1 MTTLLDELG
10 EERLRMIASINPTPL
25 STASIAQVHTATLV
39 DGRKVVLKLQ
49 HVEVREKMT
58 QDLVQAEALAD
69 TLLWLEPQIDLKPM
83 MSEMSV
89 G

>member
-1 MTTLLDELG
+1 
-10 EERLRMIASINPTPL
+10 MIASINPTPL